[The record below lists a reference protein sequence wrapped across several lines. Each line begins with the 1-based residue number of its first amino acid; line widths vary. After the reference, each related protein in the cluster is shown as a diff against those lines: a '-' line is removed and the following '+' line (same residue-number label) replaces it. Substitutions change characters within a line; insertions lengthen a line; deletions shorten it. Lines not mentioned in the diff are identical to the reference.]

1 MMEDSTR
8 DFHHPFHPYDI
19 QSQLMTAI
27 YDCISDGKVGIFES
41 PTGTGKSLSLI
52 CSTLSWLRDEQK
64 IALDRQASVEES
76 NEEPTWILEQAR
88 KQKTEQLLHRRLELE
103 SRLAK
108 IREKESRLRLQYE
121 KGEPLRKRAKVN
133 HGNSASELGD
143 EDQFVLDDYESEN
156 EAKASTAVRADRD
169 GLSAA
174 SLDLMRKLGEPCGP
188 AKDDPDLETADELKI
203 FFCSRT
209 HSQLT
214 QFINELRR
222 VRIPEI
228 LGFRDGKEC
237 LAGNVQQESNI
248 RHLPLGSRRN
258 LCINPSVAN
267 AGNTAAVNERCL
279 DLQQSSTPQEKKC
292 SFLPTKQNEVL
303 VNEFRDHTL
312 ARIRDIEDLGALGK
326 KIGICPYYASRA
338 SIKPSEI
345 VTLPY
350 QLLLQKSAREA
361 LGISLKGHVVVIDEA
376 HNLMD
381 AITNIHSI
389 TITQSQLHRCRTQL
403 RYYLQKF
410 RNKLKG
416 KNRVYITQTVRLID
430 SISDCLDRLVS
441 QSSSVEVLVTVGDM
455 MSGKGVDQINL
466 YKLVRYLAESKLA
479 RKVEGYNEYVAR
491 QALSGQGNPMDTT
504 PVLTHIQGFLQ
515 ALMNP
520 AAEGRFFF
528 ERDESSYPSFKY
540 LLLDPT
546 FHFKEVVEDARAV
559 VLAGGTMSP
568 MNDYAQHLLRYV
580 ATERLKTWS
589 CGHIVPKDNLFVRSV
604 SRTQDGVD
612 LDFSFT
618 KRNSVPLIN
627 GLGCCL
633 VQLAAT
639 VPDGLV
645 VFFPSYAYL
654 DQVSGQW
661 QQTRSGS
668 ENIWTRL
675 EKRKIVF
682 KESKGASS
690 IEATLQEYSKAI
702 DEGKGAIL
710 LSVIG
715 GKMSEGINFSD
726 RLGRGVAVVGLP
738 FPNLH
743 SAQWKAKLDYI
754 EQSTM
759 DRGGSSAEGKAAGR
773 DFYENACMRAVNQS
787 IGRAIRHQRDFA
799 SILLLDRRYSTS
811 RIANKLPGWIKQGF
825 HESKAAASFPEI
837 IQGLQAFFDA

>member
-1 MMEDSTR
+1 
-8 DFHHPFHPYDI
+8 
-19 QSQLMTAI
+19 
-27 YDCISDGKVGIFES
+27 
-41 PTGTGKSLSLI
+41 
-52 CSTLSWLRDEQK
+52 
-64 IALDRQASVEES
+64 
-76 NEEPTWILEQAR
+76 
-88 KQKTEQLLHRRLELE
+88 
-103 SRLAK
+103 
-108 IREKESRLRLQYE
+108 
-121 KGEPLRKRAKVN
+121 
-133 HGNSASELGD
+133 
-143 EDQFVLDDYESEN
+143 
-156 EAKASTAVRADRD
+156 
-169 GLSAA
+169 
-174 SLDLMRKLGEPCGP
+174 
-188 AKDDPDLETADELKI
+188 
-203 FFCSRT
+203 
-209 HSQLT
+209 
-214 QFINELRR
+214 
-222 VRIPEI
+222 
-228 LGFRDGKEC
+228 
-237 LAGNVQQESNI
+237 
-248 RHLPLGSRRN
+248 
-258 LCINPSVAN
+258 
-267 AGNTAAVNERCL
+267 
-279 DLQQSSTPQEKKC
+279 
-292 SFLPTKQNEVL
+292 
-303 VNEFRDHTL
+303 
-312 ARIRDIEDLGALGK
+312 
-326 KIGICPYYASRA
+326 
-338 SIKPSEI
+338 
-345 VTLPY
+345 
-350 QLLLQKSAREA
+350 
-361 LGISLKGHVVVIDEA
+361 
-376 HNLMD
+376 
-381 AITNIHSI
+381 
-389 TITQSQLHRCRTQL
+389 
-403 RYYLQKF
+403 
-410 RNKLKG
+410 
-416 KNRVYITQTVRLID
+416 
-430 SISDCLDRLVS
+430 
-441 QSSSVEVLVTVGDM
+441 
-455 MSGKGVDQINL
+455 
-466 YKLVRYLAESKLA
+466 
-479 RKVEGYNEYVAR
+479 
-491 QALSGQGNPMDTT
+491 
-504 PVLTHIQGFLQ
+504 
-515 ALMNP
+515 
-520 AAEGRFFF
+520 
-528 ERDESSYPSFKY
+528 
-540 LLLDPT
+540 
-546 FHFKEVVEDARAV
+546 
-559 VLAGGTMSP
+559 

-690 IEATLQEYSKAI
+690 IEDTLQQYSKVI

-759 DRGGSSAEGKAAGR
+759 DRGGSSAEGKTASR

-825 HESKAAASFPEI
+825 DESKAAASFPEI